1 MAPTIQCVLIRN
13 VTMID
18 QTYNS
23 EASWASPLK
32 HTRGPPDSLDL
43 PSYTPQIPRTP
54 RRGAPPPAPGHGM
67 SEFRSLTEQV
77 PRELNSLHDRA
88 LPLAHPGRGASARA
102 SLLLIGMTLV
112 GPIYYSQNTYIFTDL
127 VYRKAFPGG
136 ACGQQCTRR
145 PIRIFSLCSLFMD
158 HRRSLNL
165 WSSSTQIIVDLRIWV
180 IVDPRPSSA

>member
-1 MAPTIQCVLIRN
+1 
-13 VTMID
+13 MILKVSTVD
-18 QTYNS
+18 QTYNT
-23 EASWASPLK
+23 EASGTPPLK
-32 HTRGPPDSLDL
+32 HTRGTPILWIFRATHPRSLE
-43 PSYTPQIPRTP
+43 PQG
-54 RRGAPPPAPGHGM
+54 GAPPPAPGLGM

-88 LPLAHPGRGASARA
+88 LPRASPGRGASV
-102 SLLLIGMTLV
+102 SSPFLIGMTLV